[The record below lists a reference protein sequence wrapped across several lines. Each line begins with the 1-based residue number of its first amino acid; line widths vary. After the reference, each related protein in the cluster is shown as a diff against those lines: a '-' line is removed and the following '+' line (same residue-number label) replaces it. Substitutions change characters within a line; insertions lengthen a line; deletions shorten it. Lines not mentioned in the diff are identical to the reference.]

1 MTPVVGDH
9 IRFTNKRRNRY
20 EYGTVLAISKQ
31 SPQVFHVQ
39 DHNPLLDASGDRSLD
54 SSLWV
59 WRHNMTVHAKRID
72 RILPAGVLCHC
83 GHTQCPS
90 RPEYERLMALLREV
104 VKGDRLAIRYEAE
117 KVVGS
122 KTEEE
127 LQGHLDRLRKL
138 EQNYNVLDGRV
149 A

>member
-1 MTPVVGDH
+1 
-9 IRFTNKRRNRY
+9 
-20 EYGTVLAISKQ
+20 
-31 SPQVFHVQ
+31 
-39 DHNPLLDASGDRSLD
+39 
-54 SSLWV
+54 
-59 WRHNMTVHAKRID
+59 
-72 RILPAGVLCHC
+72 
-83 GHTQCPS
+83 
-90 RPEYERLMALLREV
+90 MALLREV